1 MGYRDDAAAI
11 QGDLADLRW
20 SLHQEPEVGL
30 DLPLTQAKVLDALA
44 GLPLEVATGRSLS
57 SVTAVLRGGRPGR
70 AVLLR
75 GDMDALQVTERTAL
89 PRASLIDGVM
99 HACGHDQHM
108 AILVGAARLLA
119 ARREALAGDV
129 IFMFQPGEEGCDG
142 AGAMIAEGVLDAA
155 GVPVVAAYALHVM
168 SGGSTVGTF
177 TSRAGTLQA
186 SSNTLAVT
194 VRGMGGHGSAPHLA
208 QDPIPAACEMVLSLQ
223 TMVSRRFDIFDPI
236 VITVGTFHAG
246 TRDNVI
252 PEEATFSATVRT
264 FSARAL
270 DLVEAESVRLVRS
283 IAEAHGLEVDAEFSR
298 VYPPTV
304 NDPDE
309 TEFVRETVTEVF
321 GADRYRTAKYP
332 IAGAEDFS
340 RILERVP
347 GCFVHL
353 GAVPEGRDPETA
365 AYNHSPLAVFDDGAL
380 ADGAALLAEL
390 AERRLAAAASS
401 AAS

>member
-11 QGDLADLRW
+11 RGDLADLRW
-20 SLHQEPEVGL
+20 ALHQEPEVGL
-30 DLPLTQAKVLDALA
+30 QLPLTQAKVLDALD
-44 GLPLEVATGRSLS
+44 GLPLEVSTGRSLS
-57 SVTAVLRGGRPGR
+57 SVTAVLRGGRPGP
-70 AVLLR
+70 ALLLR
-75 GDMDALQVTERTAL
+75 GDMDALQVTERTGVAL
-89 PRASLIDGVM
+89 PSRIPGVM

-155 GVPVVAAYALHVM
+155 GKPVVAAYALHVM
-168 SGGSTVGTF
+168 SGGSPVGTF

-194 VRGMGGHGSAPHLA
+194 VRGVGGHGSAPHLA

-236 VITVGTFHAG
+236 VVTVGTFHAG

-283 IAEAHGLEVDAEFSR
+283 IAEAHGLEVDVEFSR

-309 TEFVRETVTEVF
+309 TEFVRRTVTEVF
-321 GADRYRTAKYP
+321 GADRYRAAKDP

-340 RILERVP
+340 RVLERVP

-390 AERRLAAAASS
+390 AERRLAAAGS
-401 AAS
+401 